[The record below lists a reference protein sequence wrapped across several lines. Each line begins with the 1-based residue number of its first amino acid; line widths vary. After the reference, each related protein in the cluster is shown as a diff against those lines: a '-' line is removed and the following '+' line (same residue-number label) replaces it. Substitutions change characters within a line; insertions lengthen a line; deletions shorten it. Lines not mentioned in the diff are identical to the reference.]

1 MTDKPKRK
9 FPLRGATE
17 ARVHSPLLK
26 GASRYKEVLEM
37 IDRLKMD
44 KLMPYQEWVLK
55 DMMTVDKKNSYRRKT
70 CLLLISR
77 QNGKSFLGRVRVIWG
92 MFYGGEN
99 KVIIMS
105 ANRATS
111 LMLFREIAWTIES
124 TPELKAMTKA
134 IRYANGGER
143 IELLNGA
150 TLDVISDNSSSPR
163 GRTADLLWIDEIRE
177 ISEEGYKAAVP
188 VTRARANAQTFL
200 TSNAGDHFSSVLN
213 SLVERAKDYPP
224 ETFGYYEYSAPQYCK
239 IDLAS
244 DFFWKE
250 AVAPSNPA
258 LGYTITKESI
268 EEAIA
273 TNPIEQTRT
282 ETLCQWIDSLQSPW
296 PHGVLE
302 ETSDNTLEMTVGAY
316 TVFGFDVSPSRR
328 NASLVAG
335 QLLPDGRIGIGILET
350 YSSQMA
356 IDELKMAASIK
367 AWCDIYHPRLVCF
380 DKYATQTIAD
390 RLSQSGVICEDVSG
404 QQFYKAC
411 GDFLEGLVNHRVVHN
426 GQAELIQQM
435 NNCAAKTND
444 SAWRIIKRRS
454 AGDISA
460 PIGLSMV
467 VSKLMLPA
475 PKPQIYTQTRPSILS
490 NLLTNA
496 TLYDYGSISQN

>member
-9 FPLRGATE
+9 LPLRGATE

-26 GASRYKEVLEM
+26 GASRYKEVLDM
-37 IDRLKMD
+37 IERLKMD

-213 SLVERAKDYPP
+213 GLVERAKDYPP

-239 IDLAS
+239 IDLSS

-390 RLSQSGVICEDVSG
+390 RLSLSGVVCEDVSG

-435 NNCAAKTND
+435 NNCAAKVND
-444 SAWRIIKRRS
+444 SAWRIIKRKS

-467 VSKLMLPA
+467 VSKLMLPE
-475 PKPQIYTQTRPSILS
+475 PKPAIYS
-490 NLLTNA
+490 
-496 TLYDYGSISQN
+496 

>member
-1 MTDKPKRK
+1 
-9 FPLRGATE
+9 
-17 ARVHSPLLK
+17 
-26 GASRYKEVLEM
+26 M

-44 KLMPYQEWVLK
+44 KLMPYQEFVLK
-55 DMMTVDKKNSYRRKT
+55 DMMAVDKKNNYRRRT
-70 CLLLISR
+70 ALLLISR

-92 MFYGGEN
+92 MFYGGED
-99 KVIIMS
+99 KIIIMS

-163 GRTADLLWIDEIRE
+163 GRTASFLWIDEIRE
-177 ISEEGYKAAVP
+177 ISEDGYKAAVP

-213 SLVERAKDYPP
+213 GLVERAKDYPP

-239 IDLAS
+239 IDITS
-244 DFFWKE
+244 DYFWRE

-258 LGYTITKESI
+258 LGFTITKESI

-296 PHGVLE
+296 PHGILE
-302 ETSDNTLEMTVGAY
+302 ETSDSTIEMAVGAY
-316 TVFGFDVSPSRR
+316 TVFAFDTSPSKR
-328 NASLVAG
+328 NGSLVAG

-367 AWCDIYHPRLVCF
+367 AWCDIYKPRLVCF

-390 RLSQSGVICEDVSG
+390 RLSQAGVMTEDVSG

-411 GDFLEGLVNHRVVHN
+411 GDLLEGLVNHRVVHN

-435 NNCAAKTND
+435 NNCAAKVND
-444 SAWRIIKRRS
+444 SAWRIIKRKS

-460 PIGLSMV
+460 PIGLAMV

-475 PKPQIYTQTRPSILS
+475 PKPQIIT
-490 NLLTNA
+490 
-496 TLYDYGSISQN
+496 

>member
-1 MTDKPKRK
+1 M
-9 FPLRGATE
+9 
-17 ARVHSPLLK
+17 V
-26 GASRYKEVLEM
+26 
-37 IDRLKMD
+37 DRLKMD

-55 DMMTVDKKNSYRRKT
+55 DMMAVDKKNNYRRKT
-70 CLLLISR
+70 SLLLVSR
-77 QNGKSFLGRVRVIWG
+77 QNGKSHLGRVRVIWG
-92 MFYGGEN
+92 MFYGGED

-111 LMLFREIAWTIES
+111 LMLFREIAWIIES

-163 GRTADLLWIDEIRE
+163 GRTASFLWIDEIRE
-177 ISEEGYKAAVP
+177 ISEDGYKAAVP

-213 SLVERAKDYPP
+213 GLVERAKDYPP

-239 IDLAS
+239 IDISS
-244 DFFWKE
+244 DYFWRT

-282 ETLCQWIDSLQSPW
+282 ESLTQWIDSLQSPW

-302 ETSDNTLEMTVGAY
+302 ETSDNTLEMAPGAY

-335 QLLPDGRIGIGILET
+335 QILPDGRIGIGILET
-350 YSSQMA
+350 YTSQMA

-367 AWCDIYHPRLVCF
+367 AWCDLYRPRLVCY

-390 RLSQSGVICEDVSG
+390 RLSQAGVMCEDVSG

-426 GQAELIQQM
+426 GMEELIQQM
-435 NNCAAKTND
+435 NNCAAKVND
-444 SAWRIIKRRS
+444 SAWRIIKRKS

-460 PIGLSMV
+460 PIGLAMV

-475 PKPQIYTQTRPSILS
+475 PKPQIYS
-490 NLLTNA
+490 
-496 TLYDYGSISQN
+496 